1 MGAPD
6 EIARVVMFL
15 ASPEASYVTGQT
27 LIADGGLTIVDYPSQ
42 PWLEAVGAWKLFP
55 DMQPP
60 KK

>member
-1 MGAPD
+1 MVKLRHKVVLVTGGNSGIGRALSVQGAPD
-6 EIARVVMFL
+6 HIRGNGVR
-15 ASPEASYVTGQT
+15 
-27 LIADGGLTIVDYPSQ
+27 Q